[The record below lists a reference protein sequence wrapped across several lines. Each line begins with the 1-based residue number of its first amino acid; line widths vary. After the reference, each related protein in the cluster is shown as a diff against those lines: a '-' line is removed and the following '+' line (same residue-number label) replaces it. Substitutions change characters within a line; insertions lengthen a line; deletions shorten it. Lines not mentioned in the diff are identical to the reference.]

1 MTNKEWADGLKT
13 QINNT
18 KDLPFYDEITGCL
31 QAGFLR
37 SAYIMS
43 WVGIAEN
50 LKDKILELS
59 NLGDAAATT
68 ALTAI
73 QDAEANKK
81 SVDKIILE
89 KAGALNLVEAT
100 ELATLD
106 FLWTQRCLYAHPY
119 QLAPDEVA
127 TKFIINE

>member
-1 MTNKEWADGLKT
+1 MTNQEWGEAQKK
-13 QINNT
+13 QIHNSQDHN
-18 KDLPFYDEITGCL
+18 FFDEIIGCL
-31 QAGFLR
+31 DAGFLR

-43 WVGIAEN
+43 WIGIAEN
-50 LKDKILELS
+50 LKDKVSQLS
-59 NLGDAAATT
+59 NLGDAAATA

-89 KAGALNLVEAT
+89 KAGALNLVDSN

-106 FLWTQRCLYAHPY
+106 FLWTQRCL
-119 QLAPDEVA
+119 
-127 TKFIINE
+127 